1 VYKVELEAIQQQ
13 GRVATNYQIFP
24 GDRLVVGRN
33 EVVKKTVEIE
43 RLIGPIQSLTSI
55 IFQEAFMLRSLQFAS
70 AADRNELLK
79 EYVDFWAKEL
89 ARPGGLK
96 FDEQT
101 LREAFTRKM
110 KLPPNPSVPPPA
122 SR

>member
-1 VYKVELEAIQQQ
+1 VYKVDLEGIQQK
-13 GRVATNYQIFP
+13 GEVATNYQIFP

-33 EVVKKTVEIE
+33 EVVKKTVEID
-43 RLIGPIQSLTSI
+43 RLVAPIQSLTGTI
-55 IFQEAFMLRSLQFAS
+55 LQEAFMLRSLQFATE
-70 AADRNELLK
+70 ADRNELLK

-89 ARPGGLK
+89 ARPGGVK

-110 KLPPNPSVPPPA
+110 KLPPNPSATAPA